1 MTKNLTFM
9 TLVSTILVLGLVLYL
24 IVSRLKAADK
34 LESFI
39 VTVTETILGK
49 QCPDYC
55 AYDGH
60 SYYLVFNNKSFD
72 GINNPLVLDSEN
84 AVKQK
89 CDELGCPG
97 DAYINNMIILHRKT
111 NHDDPQEGLERRCA
125 KQIALNRFSIDK
137 CAFDFA
143 YSSPDLV
150 DDLPAPNTENLS
162 KMEANKL
169 LGLESKIK
177 SMKDSEKKNKALDN
191 YKMIRQLVD
200 FINQNDES
208 VMVDYDL
215 ETCMFEKIGN
225 IFRGQ
230 PSNTVPPHLK
240 QQDLGTNENLHK
252 FRKHF
257 ETIGVDTNTGKDKD
271 IEINRDSEY
280 LDEESMGGFISHFK
294 ESNKVIPDKFINDI
308 FANDSFSRY

>member
-1 MTKNLTFM
+1 MSKSISFM
-9 TLVSTILVLGLVLYL
+9 TLINTLLVLGLIIYI
-24 IVSRLKAADK
+24 IVNRFKAADK

-55 AYDGH
+55 AYDGS

-72 GINNPLVLDSEN
+72 GVNNPLVLDSET
-84 AVKQK
+84 AVIQK
-89 CDELGCPG
+89 CNELGCPG
-97 DAYINNMIILHRKT
+97 ESYINNMIILHRKT

-125 KQIALNRFSIDK
+125 KKIALNSFSIDR
-137 CAFDFA
+137 CAFDFT

-150 DDLPAPNTENLS
+150 DDIQVPNTDNLS

-177 SMKDSEKKNKALDN
+177 SMADSENKKKALDN

-230 PSNTVPPHLK
+230 PSNTIPPYLK

-257 ETIGVDTNTGKDKD
+257 ETIGVDTNTGKDTET
-271 IEINRDSEY
+271 EINRDLDY
-280 LDEESMGGFISHFK
+280 LDESSMRGFVSHFK
-294 ESNKVIPDKFINDI
+294 ESNKVIPDNFINDI
-308 FANDSFSRY
+308 FDDDSFSRY